1 MNSLK
6 VFLLMVALLALF
18 MWVGYMFGG
27 TNGMIIAFAIATI
40 MNLLTYWYSDKMVL
54 KMYRGR
60 QVTEADHPRL
70 YRIVKNVATKAML
83 PMPKVYIIPTQG
95 PNAFATGRNAEHAA
109 VAATEGIL
117 ELLGD
122 DELEGVIG
130 HEMAHIQNRDMLVG
144 TIAATFVGAIGILA
158 SIARWGAIFG
168 GYSRDNDRGGL
179 FGLLAIAIV
188 APIMGMVLQAA
199 ISRQREFK
207 ADAEGGR
214 ITGKY
219 LALASALQKLHRSP
233 VRMNLDKHPATA
245 NLMIANP
252 ISGRGL
258 TSLFSTH
265 PPVEKRIERLR
276 AMAQQGVY
284 QSY

>member
-40 MNLLTYWYSDKMVL
+40 MNLVTYWYSDKMVL

>member
-27 TNGMIIAFAIATI
+27 TNGMIIAFAIATV

-70 YRIVKNVATKAML
+70 YRIVKNVSTKAML
-83 PMPKVYIIPTQG
+83 PMPKVYIIPTQA

-130 HEMAHIQNRDMLVG
+130 HEMAHVQNRDMLVG

-158 SIARWGAIFG
+158 SIARWGAMFG

-179 FGLLAIAIV
+179 FGLLAVAIV

-276 AMAQQGVY
+276 ALAQQGVY

>member
-27 TNGMIIAFAIATI
+27 TNGMIIAFAIATV
-40 MNLLTYWYSDKMVL
+40 MNVLTYWYSDKMVL

-83 PMPKVYIIPTQG
+83 PMPKVYIIPTKA

-130 HEMAHIQNRDMLVG
+130 HEMAHVQNRDMLVG

-179 FGLLAIAIV
+179 FGLLAVAIV